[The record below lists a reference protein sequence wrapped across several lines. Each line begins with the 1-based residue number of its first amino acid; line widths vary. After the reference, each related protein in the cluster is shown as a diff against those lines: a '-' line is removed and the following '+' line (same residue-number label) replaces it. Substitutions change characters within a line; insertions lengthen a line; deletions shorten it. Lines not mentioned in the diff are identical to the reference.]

1 MDYSRSAMSLTPSVT
16 LQLSAKA
23 KELKREGR
31 DIISLSAGQ
40 PEFPTPIPIA
50 EAGIDAIRE
59 GKTGYTAST
68 GIPELKEAVA
78 ARYSERRNV
87 QWLSSDVLVGCGAK
101 HNLANLVRVAI
112 NPGDKVLLPRPFWVS
127 YPEMI
132 KASGG
137 IPIFPEE
144 CMNGSEIRKAAGEG
158 AVGVFLNYP
167 SNPTGFIPSA
177 SFLREIADAIAET
190 DMWVISDDIYE
201 DLAYLD
207 SGVPHILDFHPFL
220 KERTAVVS
228 GVSKTFAMTGWRIGY
243 SLACSEWTRLAG
255 ILQAHSTS
263 NPCSI
268 SQWAALAALEGK
280 ANREKEEMHQSFHMR
295 RDMICEL
302 LAGVDGLEFIKPDGA
317 FYVFPR
323 LLTDPQKANTNK
335 FCSEL
340 LEEEGVAVIPGSA
353 FGAEGYIRISFA
365 ASADDIQR
373 GIHRLREF
381 LHRRLNT

>member
-23 KELKREGR
+23 RELSRAGR

-40 PEFPTPIPIA
+40 PDFSTPIPIA

-68 GIPELKEAVA
+68 GIPELKEAIA
-78 ARYSERRNV
+78 EQYSRRRNLH
-87 QWLSSDVLVGCGAK
+87 WLPSNVLVGCGAK
-101 HNLANLVRVAI
+101 HNLANLVRAAI

-127 YPEMI
+127 YPEMV

-144 CMNGSEIRKAAGEG
+144 CLNGSEIRKAAGEG
-158 AVGVFLNYP
+158 AVGVFLNFP
-167 SNPTGFIPSA
+167 SNPTGFVPSI
-177 SFLREIADAIAET
+177 SFMREIADAIAET
-190 DMWVISDDIYE
+190 DMWIISDDIYE
-201 DLAYLD
+201 DLAYID

-220 KERTAVVS
+220 QERTAVVS
-228 GVSKTFAMTGWRIGY
+228 GVSKTYAMTGWRIGY

-255 ILQAHSTS
+255 FLQAHSTS

-268 SQWAALAALEGK
+268 SQWAALAAVEGK
-280 ANREKEEMHQSFHMR
+280 ATREKEEMHRSFHMR
-295 RDMICEL
+295 RDLICEL
-302 LAGVDGLEFIKPDGA
+302 LAGVDGLEFKKPDGA

-323 LLTDPQKANTNK
+323 LLTDPQNVNTNR

-340 LEEEGVAVIPGSA
+340 LFDAGVAVIPGSA

-365 ASADDIQR
+365 ASADDIRR

>member
-1 MDYSRSAMSLTPSVT
+1 MEYSRSAVSLTPSAT
-16 LQLSAKA
+16 LQLCAKA
-23 KELKREGR
+23 RELSCEGR

-40 PEFPTPIPIA
+40 PDFPTPAPIA
-50 EAGIDAIRE
+50 EAGVDAIRK

-78 ARYSERRNV
+78 AQYSERRNV
-87 QWLSSDVLVGCGAK
+87 HWLPSNVLVGCGAK
-101 HNLANLVRVAI
+101 HNLANLTRAAV

-127 YPEMI
+127 YPEMV

-137 IPIFPEE
+137 IPVFPEKRI
-144 CMNGSEIRKAAGEG
+144 NGSEIRKAAGEG

-167 SNPTGFIPSA
+167 SNPTGFVPSE
-177 SFLREIADAIAET
+177 SFLKEIADAIAET

-207 SGVPHILDFHPFL
+207 SGVPHILDFHPSL

-228 GVSKTFAMTGWRIGY
+228 GVSKTYAMTGWRIGY
-243 SLACSEWTRLAG
+243 SLACIEWTRLAG

-268 SQWAALAALEGK
+268 SQWAALTAIQGK
-280 ANREKEEMHQSFHMR
+280 AKTEKEEMHESFHIR
-295 RDMICEL
+295 RDLICEL
-302 LAGVDGLEFIKPDGA
+302 LAGVDGLEFKKPDGA

-323 LLTDPQKANTNK
+323 LLNDPQKADTNR

-340 LEEEGVAVIPGSA
+340 LSDEGVAVIPGSA

-365 ASADDIQR
+365 ASADDIR
-373 GIHRLREF
+373 EGIHRLGKF
-381 LHRRLNT
+381 LRRRLNT